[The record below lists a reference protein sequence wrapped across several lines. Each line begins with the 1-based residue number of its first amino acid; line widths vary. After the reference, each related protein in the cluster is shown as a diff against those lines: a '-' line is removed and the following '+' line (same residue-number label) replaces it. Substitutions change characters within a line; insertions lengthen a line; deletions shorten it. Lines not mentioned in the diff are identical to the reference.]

1 MTEAVVMMVM
11 MEAEVRAGLE
21 AAVMVVAMEAV
32 VRAAAKVAVVRAEA
46 RRRW

>member
-1 MTEAVVMMVM
+1 MMVM

-21 AAVMVVAMEAV
+21 AAVMVVAMVAV